1 MWNNFYQ
8 SRKQRRTSSSK
19 RSWKT
24 LQISRPTFAGAFIFI
39 PFTKLHLYKQAD
51 RTAGAIIL
59 QIAYGYELQGDDDAF
74 VDLVDRAVL
83 TFSLSATPGAWLV
96 DLLPFLKHV
105 PAWMPG
111 AGFRRTAKEWNDILR
126 EMVDMPYNF
135 TKQQMAAGTAPSSF
149 VSNLLEGRKLST
161 DEVFNIKWSAASL
174 YSGKFATLNDG

>member
-1 MWNNFYQ
+1 VEQFLPIEETETHKFLQKVMENPADLAAHVRRCVYLHPIYQ
-8 SRKQRRTSSSK
+8 N
-19 RSWKT
+19 
-24 LQISRPTFAGAFIFI
+24 
-39 PFTKLHLYKQAD
+39 LYKQAD

-96 DLLPFLKHV
+96 DLLPFLKHL

>member
-1 MWNNFYQ
+1 
-8 SRKQRRTSSSK
+8 
-19 RSWKT
+19 
-24 LQISRPTFAGAFIFI
+24 
-39 PFTKLHLYKQAD
+39 LHLYKQAD